1 MKTLSAI
8 FTIFFCSYF
17 NLSISQSFRT
27 LTEGNLN
34 YHCLVEDNDGSFYL
48 AAGWFMKF
56 DNTGSFQFNKSYFE
70 PKINQSCHFETW
82 LNKTV
87 AGDKIYM
94 AIYYDSCFNA
104 IWGTPLLCKLANDGN
119 VLKSKSFL
127 LNGTC
132 AALGNKFNIL
142 SSSNY
147 LVHGYGG
154 KPYNNLPNASVVR
167 DAPFALCVDS
177 TLENVVYA
185 KYFNRMGNSA
195 FACEVENGSVVLGLN
210 LDTIGPCLAKLD
222 SAGNILWCRSYM
234 QGHGLFMDA
243 VSNAD
248 GSIMVTG
255 YTDTIAWGLG
265 PFPSWF
271 YTKLLLMKIDSG
283 GAVLWSKGYDDTHP
297 YHFVIKRPAIIQ
309 KTYDGNYML
318 GATKITSNTMVSET
332 AYLLKVNTN
341 GDLLWHNGFG
351 LPSVAGPRTT
361 ELYNFIPTHDSCYLI
376 TGNFLGG
383 NSWTWGGSFLY
394 KTDTSGTTP
403 CGGNFVEPITTTP
416 LFYSDS
422 LITLGSIDGAT
433 VQDAYVIDTVGGPLN
448 TMDDC
453 ILLST
458 NNETTNTYHA
468 PAFPN
473 PTNGEVT
480 VPSSKIFE
488 RDSYV
493 TVYDST
499 GRIIIQYGIAGKQTL
514 KFNLSKFGSGLY
526 LIKIN
531 EQGKIRTEQV
541 VVE

>member
-1 MKTLSAI
+1 MK
-8 FTIFFCSYF
+8 
-17 NLSISQSFRT
+17 
-27 LTEGNLN
+27 
-34 YHCLVEDNDGSFYL
+34 
-48 AAGWFMKF
+48 
-56 DNTGSFQFNKSYFE
+56 
-70 PKINQSCHFETW
+70 
-82 LNKTV
+82 
-87 AGDKIYM
+87 
-94 AIYYDSCFNA
+94 
-104 IWGTPLLCKLANDGN
+104 
-119 VLKSKSFL
+119 
-127 LNGTC
+127 
-132 AALGNKFNIL
+132 
-142 SSSNY
+142 
-147 LVHGYGG
+147 
-154 KPYNNLPNASVVR
+154 
-167 DAPFALCVDS
+167 
-177 TLENVVYA
+177 
-185 KYFNRMGNSA
+185 
-195 FACEVENGSVVLGLN
+195 
-210 LDTIGPCLAKLD
+210 
-222 SAGNILWCRSYM
+222 
-234 QGHGLFMDA
+234 GHGLFMDA

-255 YTDTIAWGLG
+255 YTDTLAWGLG

-271 YTKLLLMKIDSG
+271 YTKLLLMKIDSSG
-283 GAVLWSKGYDDTHP
+283 VVIWSKGYDDVHP
-297 YHFVIKRPAIIQ
+297 FHWSIKRPAIIH
-309 KTYDGNYML
+309 KTYDGNYMI
-318 GATKITSNTMVSET
+318 GASIFASNGIAGTL
-332 AYLLKVNTN
+332 AYLLKANPN
-341 GDLLWHNGFG
+341 GDLIWHNGFG
-351 LPSVAGPRTT
+351 LSNLSNNRNTY
-361 ELYNFIPTHDSCYLI
+361 LYNFIPTHDSCYLI

-458 NNETTNTYHA
+458 HNESTNTYHA

-499 GRIIIQYGIAGKQTL
+499 GRIVIQFGIAGKQTL
-514 KFNLSKFGSGLY
+514 KFNLSKFGPGLY

>member
-1 MKTLSAI
+1 MKSLKNI
-8 FTIFFCSYF
+8 FTVCIIFNF
-17 NLSISQSFRT
+17 NASVCQSFRT

-34 YHCLVEDNDGSFYL
+34 YHSLVEDSDGSVYL
-48 AAGWFMKF
+48 AAEPFMKF
-56 DNTGSFQFNKSYFE
+56 DKAGSFLFYKWYFE
-70 PKINQSCHFETW
+70 PSANSICSFNTW
-82 LNKTV
+82 IDQTST
-87 AGDKIYM
+87 GQKIYL
-94 AIYYDSCFNA
+94 AQYYDSCSNQVSA
-104 IWGTPLLCKLANDGN
+104 KSLLNHVDSNGELI
-119 VLKSKSFL
+119 KSKYYL
-127 LNGTC
+127 INGTC
-132 AALGNKFNIL
+132 CYVSNKFNMLKNENIL
-142 SSSNY
+142 LYGLGYKSN
-147 LVHGYGG
+147 
-154 KPYNNLPNASVVR
+154 PNLTPFAYR

-195 FACEVENGSVVLGLN
+195 FACEEENGSVVLGLN
-210 LDTIGPCLAKLD
+210 LDTIGPCLTKLD

-234 QGHGLFMDA
+234 KGHGLFIDA
-243 VSNAD
+243 VANAD

-265 PFPSWF
+265 PYPSWF
-271 YTKLLLMKIDSG
+271 YTKLLLMKIDSS

-297 YHFVIKRPAIIQ
+297 FHWSIKRPAIIH
-309 KTYDGNYML
+309 KTYDGNYMI
-318 GATKITSNTMVSET
+318 GASKFASNGITGTL
-332 AYLLKVNTN
+332 AYLLKVDNN
-341 GDLLWHNGFG
+341 GDLIWHNGFG
-351 LPSVAGPRTT
+351 LSNSSNSRNTN
-361 ELYNFIPTHDSCYLI
+361 LYNFIPTHDSCYLI

-383 NSWTWGGSFLY
+383 NSWTWGGTFLY
-394 KTDTSGTTP
+394 KTDTTGTTP

-416 LFYSDS
+416 LFYNDS

-433 VQDAYVIDTVGGPLN
+433 VQDAYVIDTVGGPFN

-458 NNETTNTYHA
+458 NNENTNTYHA

-473 PTNGEVT
+473 PTNGDVT

-499 GRIIIQYGIAGKQTL
+499 GRIVIQYGIAGTQTL
-514 KFNLSKFGSGLY
+514 KFNLSKFGPGLY

>member
-1 MKTLSAI
+1 M
-8 FTIFFCSYF
+8 
-17 NLSISQSFRT
+17 
-27 LTEGNLN
+27 
-34 YHCLVEDNDGSFYL
+34 
-48 AAGWFMKF
+48 
-56 DNTGSFQFNKSYFE
+56 
-70 PKINQSCHFETW
+70 
-82 LNKTV
+82 
-87 AGDKIYM
+87 
-94 AIYYDSCFNA
+94 
-104 IWGTPLLCKLANDGN
+104 
-119 VLKSKSFL
+119 LK
-127 LNGTC
+127 NE
-132 AALGNKFNIL
+132 NIL
-142 SSSNY
+142 LYGLGYKSN
-147 LVHGYGG
+147 
-154 KPYNNLPNASVVR
+154 PNLTPCAYR
-167 DAPFALCVDS
+167 DAPFALCLDS
-177 TLENVVYA
+177 TLENIVYA

-195 FACEVENGSVVLGLN
+195 FACEVENGSVMLGLN
-210 LDTIGPCLAKLD
+210 LDTIGPCLAQLD
-222 SAGNILWCRSYM
+222 SAGNILSCRSYM
-234 QGHGLFMDA
+234 KGHGPSMDA

-514 KFNLSKFGSGLY
+514 MFNLSKFGSGLY